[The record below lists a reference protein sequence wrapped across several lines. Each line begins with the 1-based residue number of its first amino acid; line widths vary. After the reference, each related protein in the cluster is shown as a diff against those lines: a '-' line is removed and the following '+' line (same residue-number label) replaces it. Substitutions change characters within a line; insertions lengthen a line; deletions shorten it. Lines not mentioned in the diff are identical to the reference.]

1 MRMWGKFFIMIYYFG
16 DSHTAG
22 MKHENPIKDYIYEPY
37 PHYLSDK
44 LNIKYVNFAKPGN
57 NLVYNVNLLIKNL
70 KDIID
75 NGTIVIFQ
83 FQFFQNAF
91 FRFDDLDLQWKD
103 FVIGKDEPINILL
116 NRLNI
121 THADGISLLNY
132 LEKFEER
139 RSWYEMEKVYS
150 IFDLLKEY
158 NIKCYALFWCKPNII
173 DIIDDK
179 RNINF
184 GDTPYV
190 QELKW
195 NTINEETN
203 GKWKDGHMGNSGN
216 ILLAEKMYTY
226 ILNS

>member
-1 MRMWGKFFIMIYYFG
+1 MIYYFG
-16 DSHTAG
+16 DSHTHG

-37 PHYLSDK
+37 PYYLSQK
-44 LNIKYVNFAKPGN
+44 LGMEFKNMAKPGN
-57 NLVYNVNLLIKNL
+57 NLVYNVNLLIQNL
-70 KDIID
+70 KNIID
-75 NGTIVIFQ
+75 NGKIVIFQ

-91 FRFDDLDLQWKD
+91 FRFDNLSLQWKD
-103 FVIGKDEPINILL
+103 FVIGRDEKLHEVLEKYNL
-116 NRLNI
+116 
-121 THADGISLLNY
+121 THTDGISLLNY
-132 LEKFEER
+132 LDKFEER

-184 GDTPYV
+184 GDKTYV

-195 NTINEETN
+195 NTINVETN
-203 GKWKDGHMGNSGN
+203 GKWNDGHMGNTGN
-216 ILLAEKMYTY
+216 ILLAEKIHNY